1 MTNPSYIEAAA
12 LEALRVMKGKNGD
25 YAPTTEF
32 SNFERA
38 AEFAGVTV
46 EEAMLVQIGIKITRL
61 EAQHDGRK
69 ANYEDVDD
77 TLLDLQN
84 YINILRAYRTKQAN
98 GAYGVTEPD
107 FSYVGYNT
115 KIEGYM

>member
-1 MTNPSYIEAAA
+1 MTASYIEAAA
-12 LEALRVMKGKNGD
+12 LEALRVMKGKNQD

-46 EEAMLVQIGIKITRL
+46 EEAILVQIGIKITRL
-61 EAQHDGRK
+61 EAQHDGRE
-69 ANYEDVDD
+69 ANYETVDD

-84 YINILRAYRTKQAN
+84 YTNILRAYRTKLSN
-98 GAYGVTEPD
+98 GQPPTVTGKSD
-107 FSYVGYNT
+107 A
-115 KIEGYM
+115 GYM